1 MGSAT
6 GGEIWNTRVAFG
18 KKRLISGVS
27 VSNGWMLRYSM
38 FMREERVSLFVKV
51 EKSEVANVPVFCN
64 HLNS

>member
-1 MGSAT
+1 
-6 GGEIWNTRVAFG
+6 
-18 KKRLISGVS
+18 
-27 VSNGWMLRYSM
+27 MLRYSM